1 MLHRVETCN
10 GFRGNKSSF
19 YLYINSKRLSKENE
33 HLLMNGVGNL
43 VIADTDKAEVL
54 TAAFVLVFINKVF
67 QDSVHRDRVQG
78 ELYQ

>member
-1 MLHRVETCN
+1 M
-10 GFRGNKSSF
+10 
-19 YLYINSKRLSKENE
+19 Y
-33 HLLMNGVGNL
+33 LLMNGVGNL

-67 QDSVHRDRVQG
+67 QDSVRRDRVQRE